1 MAKTVLILGG
11 GVGGIVAANELAHKL
26 GREHRIVL
34 VDRSPRYIYS
44 SSLLWV
50 MAGWR
55 RPEQVFKDLRRLL
68 SPGVEMVQS
77 EIRSI
82 EPGKQKVTTGA
93 GELSFDYLLIALGA
107 ELAPTTIPGYGETVH
122 DFYTLDGVMR
132 LTHALESFSGG
143 RIAVLV
149 TRLPFKCPAAPYE
162 AALLLRDVF
171 RRKKM
176 PGEIAID
183 VYTPETLPMPVAGP
197 VLGQAVKG
205 LLEQKGVAFHPN
217 LLVESINSEKS
228 EIRFHDGASAAFD
241 LLIAVPPHRI
251 PRALEGSSLVNQT
264 GWVPVDRRT
273 LRTSF
278 SNIYAVGDIAAVSL
292 PNGKLLPKAGVFAH
306 SEAQVVANNIAADIL
321 GTKSE
326 TYFDGLGYCWV
337 ETGGGYAAFASG
349 NFYAEPAPAIKLY
362 PPGRR
367 LHWGKV
373 LFENYW
379 LGESLKKETARW
391 ALTLGS
397 QFFNIKSK
405 L

>member
-26 GREHRIVL
+26 GREHRMVL
-34 VDRSPRYIYS
+34 VDRSPRYVYS

-55 RPEQVFKDLRRLL
+55 RPEQISRDLRRML
-68 SPGVEMVQS
+68 SPKVELVQS
-77 EIRSI
+77 EIKSI
-82 EPGKQKVTTGA
+82 EPEKQKVTTA
-93 GELSFDYLLIALGA
+93 TGELNFDYLLLALGA
-107 ELAPTTIPGYGETVH
+107 ELAPATIPGYAETVH
-122 DFYTLDGVMR
+122 DFYTLDGVTR
-132 LTHALESFSGG
+132 LTDALKGFSGG

-162 AALLLRDVF
+162 AALLLHDVF
-171 RRKKM
+171 QLKK
-176 PGEIAID
+176 IAEKIKID

-197 VLGQAVKG
+197 VLGQGVKE

-217 LLVESINSEKS
+217 LPVESINSEKH
-228 EIRFHDGASAAFD
+228 EIRFQDDTSAAFD
-241 LLIAVPPHRI
+241 LLVAVPPHRV

-273 LRTSF
+273 LRTGF
-278 SNIYAVGDIAAVSL
+278 SNIYAVGDITAVSL

-337 ETGGGYAAFASG
+337 ETGGGHAAFASG
-349 NFYAEPAPAIKLY
+349 NFFAEPAPAIKLY
-362 PPGRR
+362 PPSRL

-379 LGESLKKETARW
+379 IGESLKKETARW
-391 ALTLGS
+391 GLTLGGR
-397 QFFNIKSK
+397 FFNIKSK